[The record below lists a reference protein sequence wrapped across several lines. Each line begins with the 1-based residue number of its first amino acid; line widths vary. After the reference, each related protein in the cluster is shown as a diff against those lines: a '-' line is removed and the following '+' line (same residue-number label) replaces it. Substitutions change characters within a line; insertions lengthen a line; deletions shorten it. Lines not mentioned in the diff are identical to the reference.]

1 MPIRKRNLD
10 DADSSNRAPLVRVK
24 SEEGGVNSEKRIARS
39 RLFYRALLVFRIMYG
54 INPGKRSNSNTADW
68 AKGGNDSK

>member
-1 MPIRKRNLD
+1 M
-10 DADSSNRAPLVRVK
+10 
-24 SEEGGVNSEKRIARS
+24 NSEKRIARS